1 MKSGPVTIRR
11 AVMKDAGAI
20 ARIQIESW
28 QETYRKIIPDAYLDQ
43 LSQEKREPG
52 WRKSLAE
59 GPVFVALDQTN
70 EIVGFANGGPN
81 RKNDATEG
89 ELYVLYL
96 LKSHQGQGT
105 GKRLFDHVLE
115 DLGRKGFPSC
125 IVSVLADNPSR
136 HFYERFG
143 GRLVSEQSIAR
154 GGKQLVEYTYRILF
168 ESSSDS

>member
-1 MKSGPVTIRR
+1 MRTPVLIRA
-11 AVMKDAGAI
+11 AVLEDAAAI
-20 ARIQIESW
+20 ARIHVASW
-28 QETYRKIIPDAYLDQ
+28 RETYRTIMPDPYLDQ
-43 LSQEKREPG
+43 LSAEKREPG

-81 RKNDATEG
+81 REKDVTEG
-89 ELYVLYL
+89 ELYALYL

-115 DLGRKGFPSC
+115 DLRRKGFPSC
-125 IVSVLADNPSR
+125 MVSVLADNPSR

-168 ESSSDS
+168 ES